1 MNVYILRADSDHY
14 ECLIMPFDDLFEFT
28 RRFNGKPLKRKTV
41 YELICTDPDSYSDPK
56 GDFPSLIPN
65 VPVFSRRAVA
75 QLHDLLDGNGEL
87 LSTFIGSEEHFL
99 FNVTRV
105 IDALDESKSEII
117 RFENSSKVMDIDSHV
132 FYRDR
137 LVGAVIFKIP
147 QVRTMDVF
155 VTDTFVDRVHAAGLK
170 GFWFPLVWS
179 SE

>member
-87 LSTFIGSEEHFL
+87 LSTFVGREEYFL

-105 IDALDESKSEII
+105 LDALDESKSELE
-117 RFENSSKVMDIDSHV
+117 RFDDGRV
-132 FYRDR
+132 FYIDHHSFFEDK
-137 LVGAVIFKIP
+137 LVGSSIFKIQ

-179 SE
+179 NES